1 MDQIVSLITAKLR
14 KRQGKCYGIYY
25 KYNSIAIPRNPLFRE
40 GRLMT
45 NLPHC

>member
-1 MDQIVSLITAKLR
+1 LR
-14 KRQGKCYGIYY
+14 EFTSCNI
-25 KYNSIAIPRNPLFRE
+25 IAIPRNPLFHE